1 MLEISHVSKNFG
13 RVRVLH
19 DVTFDVKD
27 GSSCLLIGS
36 NGAGKTT
43 LIKSIVGLLNFSG
56 EIRVDGLDARSDG
69 KRARERIGYVPQA
82 FNFYDKLA
90 VEEEANLMA
99 RLKGLSAASTKGSL
113 QLMGLWDARRRR
125 VGELSHGMRQRLA
138 VALGLI
144 NDPPLLIFDEPLSS
158 IDLKGRLDFESMMR
172 RLAKMGKTLLI
183 STHLPGLSGSVEQ
196 TVVIDSG
203 RVVAGGSPRDLLA
216 GLGSKDKVYLKLP
229 NSAKDQAK
237 QALEDLKFDVKTEG
251 EWLLISADP
260 ALKSQIIDAMTERGF
275 EIQDIIIEP
284 STIESE
290 YVNLIGDRG
299 RDV

>member
-56 EIRVDGLDARSDG
+56 EIRVDGLDARSDR